1 MVVSG
6 AGALQAVVLCGG
18 LGNRMTDLTD
28 YIPKC
33 MLPIA
38 GVILV
43 VAEALLAE
51 IKQLLSGCT
60 LPPLPNLHIEFVSL
74 GTDAENWGTADVL
87 RHIADRIKKDF
98 VVVSGDF
105 VSDMS
110 LSPMLALH
118 SAENSALTCLLTDRF
133 ITGPVPGLKA
143 RQSVGCDFIALAKN
157 NQLLFI
163 GSEEDYDEEVPMDL
177 ILLKKCRSA
186 LFTTAYNDCH
196 VYIMKKWILN
206 FIKMHRNFT
215 SLKADVIPYILKKQF
230 TKDGLE
236 LVENEPVDPLSE
248 LVQKLSF
255 GTAIASRK
263 QPAVRCFAYILTQEN
278 GYIIAHVNTIGAYFE
293 VNKAIVR
300 FLSSR
305 FSEKFPTGQTVDT
318 PNTPTGF
325 ECYVSAAAQFAVVQ
339 HTAAEEGEIAKPLL
353 RSEKPIIKRSV
364 IGANSIIG
372 MKTKII
378 NSLVMDGCIIGP

>member
-38 GVILV
+38 GVPMFCGFLEVILV
-43 VAEALLAE
+43 VAEALLTE

-143 RQSVGCDFIALAKN
+143 RQSVGK
-157 NQLLFI
+157 
-163 GSEEDYDEEVPMDL
+163 
-177 ILLKKCRSA
+177 
-186 LFTTAYNDCH
+186 
-196 VYIMKKWILN
+196 
-206 FIKMHRNFT
+206 
-215 SLKADVIPYILKKQF
+215 
-230 TKDGLE
+230 
-236 LVENEPVDPLSE
+236 
-248 LVQKLSF
+248 
-255 GTAIASRK
+255 
-263 QPAVRCFAYILTQEN
+263 
-278 GYIIAHVNTIGAYFE
+278 
-293 VNKAIVR
+293 
-300 FLSSR
+300 R
-305 FSEKFPTGQTVDT
+305 FSLIF
-318 PNTPTGF
+318 
-325 ECYVSAAAQFAVVQ
+325 
-339 HTAAEEGEIAKPLL
+339 
-353 RSEKPIIKRSV
+353 
-364 IGANSIIG
+364 
-372 MKTKII
+372 
-378 NSLVMDGCIIGP
+378 